1 MASIKEVAKHAG
13 VSVATVS
20 RVLNDKGYVSEDARK
35 RVEKAIADLDYK
47 PNAVA
52 RSLFKKTSKTIGLLV
67 PDIVNPFFPELA
79 RAVEDTLSRLGYTV
93 ILCNTDESQEKEQ
106 SYLEMMVQK
115 YIDGMIV
122 ASNTLNAAQVTKYN
136 IPVVS
141 IDREISKEL
150 PSIMVENKKGAS
162 MAVSFLKKKGRKRI
176 AHLRGPAY
184 IPNAVERCS
193 GYLEE
198 VGKEPWFEES
208 YIADGNYE
216 MKTSIESTLQLLK
229 THPEID
235 AIFAGNDLSAIG
247 AIKAIHKLG
256 KNVPGDIAVVGFD
269 GIMLSESTTPELTTV
284 AQPIYELGEMAAT
297 TLVKLIEQQPDKQ
310 PFYKLPVQLI
320 ERQST

>member
-1 MASIKEVAKHAG
+1 MASIKEVAKYAG

-35 RVEKAIADLDYK
+35 RVEKAITDLDYR

-93 ILCNTDESQEKEQ
+93 ILCNTDESLEKEQ

-122 ASNTLNAAQVTKYN
+122 ASNTLSAAQVTKYN

-184 IPNAVERCS
+184 VPNAVERCA

-198 VGKEPWFEES
+198 VGQEPWFEES
-208 YIADGNYE
+208 FIADGNYE

-229 THPEID
+229 MHPEID

-297 TLVKLIEQQPDKQ
+297 TLVKLIEQQLDKQ